1 MLLKKVSILGGE
13 IYNMSKSFAHHIPA
27 KPGSDLIRTVLLWY
41 THKVCKIPLVIR
53 ISWQTADY
61 NNTHTYVYK
70 YINRNYQHLFNF
82 SKKTF
87 FIYQTILTQ
96 TMRQKDIQIKLDTHT
111 HTCMTKLVWSLSC
124 VFSFTVN
131 WVVTHRFSLSRLFFP
146 LEWSDRGMIVWTGG
160 FPLRR

>member
-61 NNTHTYVYK
+61 NNTHTHVYK

-111 HTCMTKLVWSLSC
+111 HAWQNWSDLFPVSSHSQSIELWLIAFPC
-124 VFSFTVN
+124 LVFS
-131 WVVTHRFSLSRLFFP
+131 SR
-146 LEWSDRGMIVWTGG
+146 
-160 FPLRR
+160 